1 MRVFLLLSWDLLER
15 QNCRCSFDVGDIATK
30 VKSLFDLESSTFDDQ
45 ILTLQND
52 IQIKSRSTSAQPG
65 KHAVHWKIL
74 VAGKYHNLIRC
85 TLNLTA
91 LYGSTCVVLAFSHVK
106 SIKSKYRT
114 TTDNHLV
121 ACLRLATSCYTPDC
135 EKLAPSSQWQVPTVY
150 GGNFIFSNP
159 EIHLFCIWFIFLF
172 GSYQGHCLSTG
183 WWVYERV
190 RV

>member
-1 MRVFLLLSWDLLER
+1 
-15 QNCRCSFDVGDIATK
+15 
-30 VKSLFDLESSTFDDQ
+30 
-45 ILTLQND
+45 
-52 IQIKSRSTSAQPG
+52 
-65 KHAVHWKIL
+65 VHWKIL

-190 RV
+190 RVWERKSWRCSMWSLVVVLCVNKKKCCEKLLQAGNDVHGFAKLTLNR